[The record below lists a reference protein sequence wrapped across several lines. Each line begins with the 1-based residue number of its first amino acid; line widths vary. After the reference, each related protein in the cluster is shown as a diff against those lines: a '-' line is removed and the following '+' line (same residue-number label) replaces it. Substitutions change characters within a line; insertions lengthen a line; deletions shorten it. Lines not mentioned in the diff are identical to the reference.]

1 MPRTRSPK
9 LPRRNLPLRIGTLS
23 EILAVQ
29 LALPPTPT
37 HGNQMRHPRV
47 IGQVPKRFESAD
59 SGVNPMLIHTA
70 EGKRS
75 IDEDLV
81 LCIDRHRGETER
93 CTVTLYSLNGEQV
106 TGVLEIAIPE
116 DDAPSL
122 AA

>member
-1 MPRTRSPK
+1 
-9 LPRRNLPLRIGTLS
+9 
-23 EILAVQ
+23 
-29 LALPPTPT
+29 
-37 HGNQMRHPRV
+37 
-47 IGQVPKRFESAD
+47 
-59 SGVNPMLIHTA
+59 MLIHTA

-93 CTVTLYSLNGEQV
+93 CTVTLYLLNGEQV
-106 TGVLEIAIPE
+106 TGVLEISIPE

>member
-1 MPRTRSPK
+1 
-9 LPRRNLPLRIGTLS
+9 
-23 EILAVQ
+23 
-29 LALPPTPT
+29 
-37 HGNQMRHPRV
+37 
-47 IGQVPKRFESAD
+47 
-59 SGVNPMLIHTA
+59 MLIHTA

-93 CTVTLYSLNGEQV
+93 CTVTLYLLNGEQ
-106 TGVLEIAIPE
+106 VLEIAIPE

>member
-1 MPRTRSPK
+1 M
-9 LPRRNLPLRIGTLS
+9 PLRTGTLS

-29 LALPPTPT
+29 LALRLLLLTET
-37 HGNQMRHPRV
+37 KCD
-47 IGQVPKRFESAD
+47 ILDQVPKRFESAD

-93 CTVTLYSLNGEQV
+93 CTVTLYLLNGEQV

>member
-1 MPRTRSPK
+1 
-9 LPRRNLPLRIGTLS
+9 
-23 EILAVQ
+23 
-29 LALPPTPT
+29 
-37 HGNQMRHPRV
+37 MRHPRV

-93 CTVTLYSLNGEQV
+93 CTVTLYLLNGEQV